1 MMAAGG
7 TGYLNGHPI
16 VDDVSVD
23 LLHKTENGRDVGVD
37 VRIKGVPNACVLIHR
52 SCIMAATGT
61 GRAVRHDVL
70 FPDAQ
75 YPLYQWEPDGKRMR
89 PAGMLLD
96 CRNAAQAAADANAHY
111 GRTRGLAISFSTLA
125 KNNDVAATRMAARRN
140 NTVTQAYLAGAE
152 QGRQEDEDDFD
163 L

>member
-96 CRNAAQAAADANAHY
+96 CRNAAQAAADANAH
-111 GRTRGLAISFSTLA
+111 
-125 KNNDVAATRMAARRN
+125 
-140 NTVTQAYLAGAE
+140 
-152 QGRQEDEDDFD
+152 
-163 L
+163 